1 MNENNAINNYEVV
14 WYEESDGKHYRS
26 KGYAP
31 GSTYAECMACLVD
44 YYGEQFICSV
54 YIEMNE
60 AGPLELSYEEI
71 KH

>member
-1 MNENNAINNYEVV
+1 MKKLMV
-14 WYEESDGKHYRS
+14 K
-26 KGYAP
+26 KG
-31 GSTYAECMACLVD
+31 TECMACLVD

-54 YIEMNE
+54 YIEMSE